1 LTELSASID
10 VMNQIFKEQQNLF
23 FKKSSNLNNILIWQQ
38 RS

>member
-1 LTELSASID
+1 MTELSASID

-23 FKKSSNLNNILIWQQ
+23 LKKSSNLNNILIWQQ